1 MLEHN
6 DVDLFDMLE
15 TISLMDNYE
24 FEIMDIF

>member
-1 MLEHN
+1 MLDHN
-6 DVDLFDMLE
+6 DVDLFNMLE